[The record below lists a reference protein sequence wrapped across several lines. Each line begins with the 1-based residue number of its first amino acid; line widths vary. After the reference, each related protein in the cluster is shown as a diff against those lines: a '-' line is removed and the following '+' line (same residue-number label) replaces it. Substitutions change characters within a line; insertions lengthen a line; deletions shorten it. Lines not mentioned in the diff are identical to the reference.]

1 MVDTSQGDLR
11 TTGTTQRPDRPGRLE
26 RWLLRWGPL
35 SGTVAAVLVIVGFAT
50 GGSTPN
56 DNASAGQVFRFYSTH
71 STGQKMSDLAGALA
85 LAFFVVFAASL
96 TRRVRT
102 SGSGGWL
109 ANGTVGGAVL
119 AAAGFVSVLAF
130 SLVLASDIKFLTAA
144 SAQTINVLQNDFFLL
159 IVVGFFVF
167 GVVGGLTAV
176 VSRAPARW
184 MGWVLFAFGI
194 CAAVP
199 PMTFFAV
206 LATFLWV
213 LVASIWLVVQGAP
226 KVRVG
231 EPELSLACVHQ
242 ARPGRGKRF
251 HSLAG

>member
-1 MVDTSQGDLR
+1 VVDTSQGDLR
-11 TTGTTQRPDRPGRLE
+11 TTGTAQRPDRPGRLE

-35 SGTVAAVLVIVGFAT
+35 SGTVAAILVIVGFST

-71 STGQKMSDLAGALA
+71 STGQKVSDLAGALA
-85 LAFFVVFAASL
+85 LAFFIVFAASL
-96 TRRVRT
+96 TSRVRAG
-102 SGSGGWL
+102 GSGGWL
-109 ANGTVGGAVL
+109 ANGMVGGAVL

-159 IVVGFFVF
+159 AVAGFFVF
-167 GVVGGLTAV
+167 GVAGGLTAV

-226 KVRVG
+226 EVR
-231 EPELSLACVHQ
+231 LSDGAPASVT
-242 ARPGRGKRF
+242 G
-251 HSLAG
+251 

>member
-1 MVDTSQGDLR
+1 MVDTSQGGLR
-11 TTGTTQRPDRPGRLE
+11 TAGTTQRSDRPGWLE
-26 RWLLRWGPL
+26 RWLIRWGPL
-35 SGTVAAVLVIVGFAT
+35 SGTVAAVLVIVTFFT

-56 DNASAGQVFRFYSTH
+56 DNASARQVFRFYSTH
-71 STGQKMSDLAGALA
+71 ATGQKVSDLVGTLA
-85 LAFFVVFAASL
+85 LAFFIVFAVSL
-96 TRRVRT
+96 TSRVRT
-102 SGSGGWL
+102 VGSGGWL
-109 ANGTVGGAVL
+109 ANGMVGGAVL

-159 IVVGFFVF
+159 IVAGFFVF
-167 GVVGGLTAV
+167 GVVGGLTTV

-199 PMTFFAV
+199 PMAFFAV

-213 LVASIWLVVQGAP
+213 LVASIWLVAQGPSEIA
-226 KVRVG
+226 
-231 EPELSLACVHQ
+231 
-242 ARPGRGKRF
+242 
-251 HSLAG
+251 

>member
-1 MVDTSQGDLR
+1 MVDTSQGGLR
-11 TTGTTQRPDRPGRLE
+11 TAATTQRSDRPGWLE
-26 RWLLRWGPL
+26 RWLIRWGPL
-35 SGTVAAVLVIVGFAT
+35 SGTVAAVLVIVTFST

-56 DNASAGQVFRFYSTH
+56 DNASARQVFSFYSTH
-71 STGQKMSDLAGALA
+71 ATGQKVSDLVGTLA
-85 LAFFVVFAASL
+85 LAFFIVFAVSL
-96 TRRVRT
+96 TSRVRT
-102 SGSGGWL
+102 VGSGGWL
-109 ANGTVGGAVL
+109 ANGMVGGAVL

-159 IVVGFFVF
+159 IVAGFFVF
-167 GVVGGLTAV
+167 GVVGGLTTV

-199 PMTFFAV
+199 PMAFFAV

-213 LVASIWLVVQGAP
+213 LVASIWLVAQGPSEIA
-226 KVRVG
+226 
-231 EPELSLACVHQ
+231 
-242 ARPGRGKRF
+242 
-251 HSLAG
+251 